1 MESVSA
7 LYRYDASKTAEHV
20 RGEKLKRV
28 RTDKIK
34 AFLRGGVGEG
44 VFPGGVLLVSKKG
57 EVLFIEKAGYLSLI
71 PDRIPI
77 KKDTIFDLASLTKP
91 LSTTLSLM
99 KLVDEGKV
107 EVDQSLSRL
116 IPATVPSDK
125 KDLTPRLLLSHS
137 AGFTD
142 WKPFYLDLMGYEAKE
157 RKKIL
162 REQILEDPLAYP
174 PGEDYLYSDLG
185 FMILEWII
193 EETTGMTMRKFVE
206 QRFYQPLS
214 LERTFLSRHQV
225 PLPFKRELFA
235 ATEDCPWR
243 KRVIHG
249 EVDDEN
255 AWALGG
261 YSGHAGLF
269 GSAEEVHVVVNLLRE
284 HYLGKRDDYL
294 NPETVRAF
302 FTRQDIVK
310 GSDWCLGWDSRSQ
323 ENSSAGRYFS
333 RNSVGHTGF
342 TGTSVWMDLERDV
355 VVILLTN
362 RVHPTRENEKIK
374 TYRPAL
380 HDLVMEE
387 LGLN

>member
-1 MESVSA
+1 MMNGKEQGV
-7 LYRYDASKTAEHV
+7 V
-20 RGEKLKRV
+20 RWEKMNRV
-28 RTDKIK
+28 KTDKIR
-34 AFLRGGVGEG
+34 ALLEGGVGEG
-44 VFPGGVLLVSKKG
+44 VFPGGVLLVSEKG
-57 EVLFIEKAGYLSLI
+57 QVLFIEKAGYLSLI
-71 PDRIPI
+71 PDQKPMR
-77 KKDTIFDLASLTKP
+77 KDTIFDQASLTKP
-91 LSTTLSLM
+91 LATTLALM
-99 KLVDEGKV
+99 KLVGEGDL
-107 EVDQSLSRL
+107 ELDQPLSRL
-116 IPATVPSDK
+116 IPTTIPSDK

-142 WKPFYLDLMGYEAKE
+142 WKPFYLDLMAYKAKE
-157 RKKIL
+157 RKRIL
-162 REQILEDPLAYP
+162 REQILKDPLAYT
-174 PGEDYLYSDLG
+174 PGEEYLYSDLG

-206 QRFYQPLS
+206 QSFYQPLS
-214 LERTFLSRHQV
+214 LERTFLSTTHRSR
-225 PLPFKRELFA
+225 PFKRELFA

-243 KRVIHG
+243 KKLIQG

-269 GSAEEVHVVVNLLRE
+269 GTAEEVCAVVNLLRE

-294 NPETVRAF
+294 KPETVRAF
-302 FTRQDIVK
+302 FTRQDLVK
-310 GSDWCLGWDSRSQ
+310 GSDWRLGWDSPSE

-342 TGTSVWMDLERDV
+342 TGTSVWMDLDREV

-374 TYRPAL
+374 TFRPVL
-380 HDLVMEE
+380 HDLIMKE
-387 LGLN
+387 LGFG